1 MSSGRQGKPRDEYDA
16 MTRRMY
22 EDHINGMTL
31 AKLADK
37 YYCDIKTVRRRFE
50 KLGLKCVHRYR
61 QPKLKSTD
69 VEEIAQKRLDGWKYA
84 RLEAHYELSRETI
97 RGSLKRGGQY
107 DVLGHMDRKGR
118 AEGRT
123 EGDEGITGKR
133 GDNGGA

>member
-1 MSSGRQGKPRDEYDA
+1 MSSRQGKPREEHDA
-16 MTRRMY
+16 MTRHMY

-31 AKLADK
+31 AELGGK

-61 QPKLKSTD
+61 QPKLKSAD

-97 RGSLKRGGQY
+97 RSSLKRGGRY
-107 DVLGHMDRKGR
+107 DVLGHMDRKK
-118 AEGRT
+118 
-123 EGDEGITGKR
+123 GDKGIIGK
-133 GDNGGA
+133 GDGNDDA